1 MARSSSMRTLT
12 LLGALVCALALATL
26 ATAWAAPPATSGKAA
41 AVMTSDL
48 EARLQSVDAA
58 ATVPVIV
65 ELADGVD
72 LKQFSRDLNRLL
84 KQRYPDPKAR
94 KAARKALKRSE
105 LRKALRDAA
114 RENRLTVADY
124 LADNDVDAEV
134 KDLWIINAVATSLPA
149 DLVPGL
155 ARLPGIQSVKLD
167 AVIQGPGDG
176 IAPTAPNFWNLD
188 NIGASALWAQ
198 GHTGLGQVVATMDTG
213 ADATHPDLGP
223 RWRGGDNSW
232 FDSSG
237 AYTSPGDAHG
247 HGTQVLGLMVGGAAG
262 GYQVGVAPDAQWI
275 AARIFDNANQATL
288 SGIHAAFQWLLD
300 PDGDPATDDAPDV
313 VNGSWA
319 LGSNVGECVQ
329 EFAQDIA
336 VLKAAEI
343 ALVFAG
349 GNYGPDSGTSV
360 SPGNDPATVA
370 VGSLDAY
377 DNIDLLSSRGP
388 GACGG
393 GIYPRLVAPGESV
406 LTTDRMP
413 GFYTIVSGTSFA
425 APHVAGG
432 MALLMGA
439 FPDATISQIEEALVA
454 TAVDLESPGPDNTA
468 GHGRI
473 DLVAAH
479 DYLEA
484 ALGGGGGGGEP
495 GALALESDAYSIAE
509 SVAEVTLT
517 VLRNGGSSGELT
529 VDYTTVPGTAVA
541 GDPDQGITGD
551 YETVSGMLIFA
562 DGEVSRTLA
571 VPILDDDLF
580 EGDEAFEL
588 QLLDAQGDGPTS
600 ATITI
605 LDDDPPD
612 ADGDGVG
619 DDLDACPDTPDG
631 EAVDADGCAASQLDG
646 DGDGVSDALDQCPS
660 TPVGETVD
668 ADGCAASQLDA
679 DGDGV
684 ADALDGCQGT
694 PAGAVVDAD
703 GCAASQLDSDADGV
717 SDALDQCPNTPM
729 GETVDA
735 DGCAAS
741 QLDGDADG
749 VSNALDQCP
758 NTPAGEAV
766 DTDGCSASELDGD
779 SDGVANDADQCP
791 GTPAGETVDADGCSV
806 SQLDADGDGVTDG
819 LDACQGTP
827 AGAVVDAD
835 GCSASQLDSDGDG
848 VTDDLDACAGTP
860 GDETPDAN
868 GCSPSQLDA
877 DGDGVSDALDQCP
890 TTPAGETVD
899 ADGCAASQLDSD
911 ADGVSDALDQCPNTP
926 TGEAVDADGCSVS
939 QLDADG
945 DGVTDAL
952 DACQGTPA
960 GAVVDADGCS
970 ASQLDSD
977 GDGVMDD
984 LDACAG
990 TPDDEMPDANGC
1002 SPSQLDTDGDG
1013 VSDAADL
1020 CPFTADPDQADADG
1034 DGIGDRC
1041 DNCPATANASQAD
1054 ADGDGV
1060 GDACAVATQLG
1071 VTLNGVLRH
1080 YDVLSHGGSQDRDA
1094 TATIIDG
1101 GTGLSIVGNGWKK
1114 VQLDAAYRVA
1124 ADTVLEVTFSSSAEG
1139 EIHGIGFDQD
1149 DGISSSTT
1157 FQFFGTQRWGQ
1168 QAFNDYANGAVTY
1181 RIPVGAYFTGSFDR
1195 IVFAMDH
1202 DVRDPSGESVFWD
1215 ISVNTPSQATLDV
1228 TVEGVTVTLDV
1239 LSYGGSQDGVGDL
1252 EVRDGGSGLAI
1263 AGNVWKQVL
1272 LDCRVGPETTLRL
1285 DFASASQGEIHGIG
1299 FDVDDGLSADTT
1311 FKLYGT
1317 QAWGI
1322 EQFDTYPAGADGAG
1336 VVTYTIPVGDFIA
1349 GDFSRLVFV
1358 ADHDVSN
1365 PSAESVFSNIRLTG
1379 CGP

>member
-848 VTDDLDACAGTP
+848 V
-860 GDETPDAN
+860 
-868 GCSPSQLDA
+868 
-877 DGDGVSDALDQCP
+877 
-890 TTPAGETVD
+890 
-899 ADGCAASQLDSD
+899 
-911 ADGVSDALDQCPNTP
+911 
-926 TGEAVDADGCSVS
+926 
-939 QLDADG
+939 
-945 DGVTDAL
+945 
-952 DACQGTPA
+952 
-960 GAVVDADGCS
+960 
-970 ASQLDSD
+970 
-977 GDGVMDD
+977 MDD

>member
-717 SDALDQCPNTPM
+717 SDALDQCPNTP
-729 GETVDA
+729 
-735 DGCAAS
+735 
-741 QLDGDADG
+741 
-749 VSNALDQCP
+749 
-758 NTPAGEAV
+758 
-766 DTDGCSASELDGD
+766 
-779 SDGVANDADQCP
+779 
-791 GTPAGETVDADGCSV
+791 
-806 SQLDADGDGVTDG
+806 
-819 LDACQGTP
+819 
-827 AGAVVDAD
+827 
-835 GCSASQLDSDGDG
+835 
-848 VTDDLDACAGTP
+848 
-860 GDETPDAN
+860 
-868 GCSPSQLDA
+868 
-877 DGDGVSDALDQCP
+877 
-890 TTPAGETVD
+890 
-899 ADGCAASQLDSD
+899 
-911 ADGVSDALDQCPNTP
+911 